1 MGLSTSHYKLTFE
14 PQDENDFL
22 LIEDWDESCNVP
34 LKHYA
39 RFITDVKEYDF
50 NKSILIV
57 NSLEKLNR
65 LETKDWFSSKN
76 FLNVF
81 INTNEN
87 LLNKEINSFIAAHG
101 LDKYEKIRVTTE
113 VGGIEYDTLSFGE
126 EVTKKGIYF
135 NVVGDQSKWM
145 STKFYDTFKQ
155 ECWLWGKKE
164 DFELAY
170 NCVGGEW
177 YIQTFGLNEVNSLKK
192 KFKRDFID
200 NFVFGQSLLSVS
212 F

>member
-14 PQDENDFL
+14 PEDENDFL
-22 LIEDWDESCNVP
+22 LIEDWDECCNVP

-50 NKSILIV
+50 NKSVVIV
-57 NSLEKLNR
+57 NSLDELNR
-65 LETKDWFSSKN
+65 LETKDWFNSKD

-81 INTNEN
+81 INTHEN
-87 LLNKEINSFIAAHG
+87 LLNKEINSFIVAHG
-101 LDKYEKIRVTTE
+101 FDKYEKICVKTK
-113 VGGIEYDTLSFGE
+113 VDDIEYDTLSFGE
-126 EVTKKGIYF
+126 EVTKKGIYY

-145 STKFYDTFKQ
+145 NTKFYDTFNQ
-155 ECWLWGKKE
+155 ELCFWGKKE

-177 YIQTFGLNEVNSLKK
+177 YIQTFGLDEVNSMKK
-192 KFKRDFID
+192 DFKRNFID
-200 NFVFGQSLLSVS
+200 NYVFGQSLLAV
-212 F
+212 FF